1 VKLINSGL
9 DSILWLE
16 ANRKECRRRALGRR
30 IDIENDTQ
38 FHIDDNPP
46 PTTQAPLCERL
57 MPMIEP
63 ERAEEVIPDKHL
75 SFDLNSD
82 QLLNWFTNFGYEDED
97 IKFALLHSINSNS
110 NNPGEINES
119 IVRVC

>member
-1 VKLINSGL
+1 MSGFIPKIERASVEWEEKLKKACRIVTPTYKPQPQPKLIESGL
-9 DSILWLE
+9 DSVIWLD
-16 ANRKECRRRALGRR
+16 ANRKECWRRALGRW
-30 IDIENDTQ
+30 IDIENDTC

-75 SFDLNSD
+75 SFDLNTEW
-82 QLLNWFTNFGYEDED
+82 LLKWF
-97 IKFALLHSINSNS
+97 
-110 NNPGEINES
+110 
-119 IVRVC
+119 